1 MSKAVIHHGPLITGP
16 ASHLDQKRLALE
28 HPADCIFFPVVN
40 CDLCVYV
47 KKTRTLLSSAY
58 RPGPQSGF
66 AQTLISVIC
75 SGWRVSCLRVCVGG
89 VRSGFGDQSPAIPQ
103 PVSDLMGLYSDFARL
118 PREEILKGRGWRPML
133 ENLPGLLEHGD
144 TMSWLF
150 PHRAR
155 SFPGVLRASSL

>member
-1 MSKAVIHHGPLITGP
+1 MCLCKENTDPLEQRLP
-16 ASHLDQKRLALE
+16 PRASVGICPNAYFCHLFRVEGFL
-28 HPADCIFFPVVN
+28 P
-40 CDLCVYV
+40 
-47 KKTRTLLSSAY
+47 
-58 RPGPQSGF
+58 PG
-66 AQTLISVIC
+66 
-75 SGWRVSCLRVCVGG
+75 VCGG